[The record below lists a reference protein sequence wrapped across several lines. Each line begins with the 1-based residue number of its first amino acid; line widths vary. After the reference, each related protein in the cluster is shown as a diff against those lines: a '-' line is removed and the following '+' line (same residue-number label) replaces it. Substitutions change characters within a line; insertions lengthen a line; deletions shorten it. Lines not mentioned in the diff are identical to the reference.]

1 MMRAQRVLAQGQW
14 ELRSIF
20 RNGEQVLVS
29 FGLPLLTLIALFT
42 VGLDGLPRGNDAVA
56 GVLAMA
62 VMSSSFTSQAI
73 ALAFDRRYGVLRM
86 FSTTP
91 LGAGGLLLGK
101 AGAVVV
107 LLVLQL
113 VVLLGSA
120 LLIGWGGTSL
130 AGLTL
135 ASLFMLL
142 GAGAFV
148 SIAVLFGGTMR
159 AQAVIALANLL
170 WVLMTFAGGA
180 LFPLADGSWL
190 AWLPPG
196 ALGDGMRAA
205 LAGSFDWV
213 AALILA
219 AWTVVVGLLAARS
232 MKWD

>member
-1 MMRAQRVLAQGQW
+1 MRARRVAAQIAW

-20 RNGEQVLVS
+20 RNGEQLLVS
-29 FGLPLLTLIALFT
+29 FGLPLLVLVALFT
-42 VGLDGLPRGNDAVA
+42 VGMDGLPRGGEAVA

-91 LGAGGLLLGK
+91 LGAAGLLLGK
-101 AGAVVV
+101 AGAVVIM
-107 LLVLQL
+107 LVIQL
-113 VVLLGSA
+113 SLLLGAA
-120 LLIGWGGTSL
+120 LLLGWEGAGL
-130 AGLTL
+130 AGLGL
-135 ASLFMLL
+135 AKLFMLL

-148 SIAVLFGGTMR
+148 SLAVLFGGTMR

-180 LFPLADGSWL
+180 LFPLTEGSAL
-190 AWLPPG
+190 AWFPPG
-196 ALGDGMRAA
+196 ALGNGLRAA
-205 LAGSFDWV
+205 LAGSFDV
-213 AALILA
+213 ASALVLVG
-219 AWTVVVGLLAARS
+219 WTAVVGALAARR